1 MARGG
6 TYGLVREAQA
16 GEASALVIAAER
28 EFLLLQRRQH
38 PEHATGLALCRS
50 RAGLA
55 MSQDGRNWARIE
67 AEHHTGAVLDAGEPG
82 AWDAAFVGA
91 PQVRRV
97 LGHDAKI
104 QEALRAS
111 AGATKELT

>member
-1 MARGG
+1 MQP
-6 TYGLVREAQA
+6 V
-16 GEASALVIAAER
+16 
-28 EFLLLQRRQH
+28 LQRRQH
-38 PEHATGLALCRS
+38 PEHATGLALRRG

-97 LGHDAKI
+97 SGQGQKPGSAACVCFDDKTADVEWCVRPVHSSASSLCC
-104 QEALRAS
+104 RAHQPTRH
-111 AGATKELT
+111 AMP

>member
-1 MARGG
+1 MHP
-6 TYGLVREAQA
+6 
-16 GEASALVIAAER
+16 
-28 EFLLLQRRQH
+28 LLQRQQH
-38 PEHATGLALCRS
+38 PEHVTFLALCRS

-82 AWDAAFVGA
+82 AWDAVFVGA

-97 LGHDAKI
+97 LVRVGN
-104 QEALRAS
+104 QGALCVYALTTERADV
-111 AGATKELT
+111 

>member
-1 MARGG
+1 M
-6 TYGLVREAQA
+6 
-16 GEASALVIAAER
+16 
-28 EFLLLQRRQH
+28 
-38 PEHATGLALCRS
+38 LCSS

-91 PQVRRV
+91 PQVCRV
-97 LGHDAKI
+97 WVRFQSQQARLHQRPEG
-104 QEALRAS
+104 
-111 AGATKELT
+111 